1 MKRSMKILTPAADWR
16 EGLPCG
22 DGSFCALVYGGISP
36 ETILFNHDRLWYGGK
51 VVPLPDLS
59 AELKTVREMGFGGD
73 LQGANDYMSNLL
85 KSKGIRGELPIF
97 HPGFDLKIKTEQ
109 KSAFKNY
116 RRVLDFASAEATVAW
131 EDGKTHYQRR
141 FFISRKRH
149 IGVLKITAGGH
160 PIEAA
165 FQLCEH
171 NLSDSFGMDGVPKA
185 PPLEFDTRSAEDKL
199 FISVKGSDGGDYG
212 AVMKIIPD
220 AGGMTACDDVTW
232 AEQTSSL
239 PMLWGLPLPRR
250 SCIRVSGAK
259 SITAVIAF
267 YVNAQDSCKAQQA
280 LSGQLDALQCD
291 YDALFAEHKRLHSEI
306 YNRLSLDIRE
316 DEAPQGDESNDMLL
330 MKAYQGQAPAEL
342 LVKLFDYGRYL
353 LLCCSNE
360 DGLPPTL
367 QGTFN
372 GDYYPPWNSFYV
384 HNENTQMYYWQALSG
399 RMPEVMGAMF
409 RYFEGFMEDYKQ
421 NARKLFGC
429 RGIFIPL
436 VGAAN
441 TGLLQ
446 DPQPHVI
453 NFTGCAAWIAAH
465 FYDYYLYT
473 GDPEFLKNRALP
485 FMEQAALFYE
495 DYLILDED
503 SKYTIFPSNSP
514 ENSPANSFREDV
526 DLTSVM
532 NPGIP
537 TTFNSTVDTAL
548 VKELLTNL
556 CACYRLLNIKKEK
569 VELYEAM
576 LAKLRPYRIN
586 EDGALAEWISE
597 KHTDNYAHRHLS
609 HLYPLFPGF
618 EITRQSGKT
627 LFDAAKIAVD
637 KRIQIGLSAQT
648 GWSLVHL
655 ANIYARL
662 NNGEQALECLDI
674 LTRTCVGKN
683 LFTYHNDYR
692 NMGVTLKVILG
703 KSAPYQIDANMGLT
717 SAIIEMLFYSDPK
730 ALRIAPALPK
740 EWKKGK
746 IGTLAARCG
755 CEVDINWDQT
765 AQQITVFLTAKA
777 TRNIQIMLP
786 QGYEYSGLNIFDL
799 SVEKGREYTILAQ
812 CNSTRRS
819 PDDSRL

>member
-1 MKRSMKILTPAADWR
+1 MNRSMKILTPATDWR

-59 AELKTVREMGFGGD
+59 AELKNVREMG
-73 LQGANDYMSNLL
+73 LQGNLQDANDHLSNLL
-85 KSKGIRGELPIF
+85 KSKGVQGQVPIF
-97 HPGFDLKIKTEQ
+97 HPGFDLKIKAEQ
-109 KSAFKNY
+109 TSAFKNY
-116 RRVLDFASAEATVAW
+116 RRTLDFSTGEATVAW
-131 EDGKTHYQRR
+131 EDGDKACERR
-141 FFISRKRH
+141 FFISRTRH
-149 IGVLKITAGGH
+149 IGVLKITAGNH
-160 PIEAA
+160 PVETA

-171 NLSDSFGMDGVPKA
+171 NLSDSFGMDGIPKT
-185 PPLEFDTRSAEDKL
+185 PPLEFETRSEDDKL
-199 FISVKGSDGGDYG
+199 FLTVKGSDGGDYG

-220 AGGMTACDDVTW
+220 EGSLTAYEDVTW

-239 PMLWGLPLPRR
+239 PLLWGLPLPRR
-250 SCIRVSGAK
+250 SCIKVAGAK
-259 SITAVIAF
+259 SVTALIGY
-267 YVNAQDSCKAQQA
+267 YVNTRDSQKAQES
-280 LSGQLDALQCD
+280 LCRQLDALAGD
-291 YDALFAEHKRLHSEI
+291 YDLLFSEHKQLHSEI
-306 YNRLSLDIRE
+306 YNRLCLDIC
-316 DEAPQGDESNDMLL
+316 DDAGQQDVESNDILL
-330 MKAYQGQAPAEL
+330 LKAYQGQAPAEL

-367 QGTFN
+367 QGTYN
-372 GDYYPPWNSFYV
+372 GDYFPAWNSFYV

-399 RMPEVMGAMF
+399 RMPEVTGAMF
-409 RYFEGFMEDYKQ
+409 GYFENFIEDYKE

-436 VGAAN
+436 VAAAN

-453 NFTGCAAWIAAH
+453 HFTGCAAWIAAH

-473 GDPEFLKNRALP
+473 GDLEFLKNRAIP
-485 FMEQAALFYE
+485 FMEQVALFYE
-495 DYLILDED
+495 DYLMLDED
-503 SKYTIFPSNSP
+503 GRYTVFPSNSP
-514 ENSPANSFREDV
+514 ENSPANSFPEDV

-537 TTFNSTVDTAL
+537 TTFNSTIDTAL

-556 CACYRLLNIKKEK
+556 STAYRLLNIRPEK
-569 VELYEAM
+569 AELYEGM
-576 LAKLRPYRIN
+576 TAKLRPYRIN

-618 EITRQSGKT
+618 EITESDKA
-627 LFDAAKIAVD
+627 LFDAAKVAVD
-637 KRIQIGLSAQT
+637 KRIQIGLSSQT

-662 NNGEQALECLDI
+662 HRGEQALECLDI
-674 LTRTCVGKN
+674 LTRTCVGRN

-717 SAIIEMLFYSDPK
+717 SAIIEMLLYSDTRT
-730 ALRIAPALPK
+730 LRITPALPK
-740 EWKKGK
+740 KWIKGK

-755 CEVDINWDQT
+755 CEADISWDQN
-765 AQQITVFLTAKA
+765 AHEITVTLTAKD
-777 TRNIQIMLP
+777 TRVIRIVLP
-786 QGYEYSGLNIFDL
+786 EGYESDGLNAFDL
-799 SVEKGREYTILAQ
+799 SVQKGQSYTIRAHLPSA
-812 CNSTRRS
+812 RRT
-819 PDDSRL
+819 PGDSRY